1 MITSPES
8 TRRNAGATQALLA
21 VRGVAAGP
29 SWQKFSEAGEK
40 CPCCGSR
47 RSVTAAGAERG
58 SPLAAH
64 CGPTYDPWLI
74 IHNPFVILEVG
85 IFHV

>member
-21 VRGVAAGP
+21 VRSVAAGP

-47 RSVTAAGAERG
+47 RSVG
-58 SPLAAH
+58 
-64 CGPTYDPWLI
+64 
-74 IHNPFVILEVG
+74 
-85 IFHV
+85 

>member
-8 TRRNAGATQALLA
+8 TRNAGATQALLA
-21 VRGVAAGP
+21 VRSVAAGP

-47 RSVTAAGAERG
+47 RSVALTRDRCRG
-58 SPLAAH
+58 RTGVSLGC
-64 CGPTYDPWLI
+64 CGPT
-74 IHNPFVILEVG
+74 
-85 IFHV
+85 